1 MNEAVNLLRSIQS
14 KKKEKDEYDSFGE
27 QVAIKLRKITSPQ
40 ARFQAQQIINKTLF
54 EAEMGMAGYS
64 YNANTH
70 QQTYPN
76 IFPSTNQNYPQQTY
90 QPQLSPYPLTQ
101 SPTLNSQYSSSSFS
115 ASQSPSS
122 VRSDNISN
130 NLGGQPELYENE
142 IRELY

>member
-27 QVAIKLRKITSPQ
+27 QVAMKLRKITSPQ
-40 ARFQAQQIINKTLF
+40 ARFVAQQIINKTLF

-70 QQTYPN
+70 QQTFSN
-76 IFPSTNQNYPQQTY
+76 IFPSTNRNY
-90 QPQLSPYPLTQ
+90 QPQLSSYPLTQ
-101 SPTLNSQYSSSSFS
+101 SPTLNLPYSSASFS

-122 VRSDNISN
+122 DRSDYTSN
-130 NLGGQPELYENE
+130 SLGGQPEFNENE
-142 IRELY
+142 LRGFMQ